1 MSAPLSRRR
10 QALIA
15 LGVGAVLLFSGL
27 LVVFWQTGSGIGL
40 PPSTLTP
47 RLPDDPA
54 LVFEIEIEGADE
66 SVLLRRTLEGWALVS
81 NEGFPADAGL
91 ARRLI
96 SAVAALEPVGER
108 TRLAERY
115 EALGLGDPATGGS
128 GTRLVMRDP
137 NQGVLADL
145 VIGLQRPDG
154 QLYVRRAGSQ
164 ESWRVRGFIPE
175 ISAAAHWMELDF
187 LALGRSAIRE
197 ACVLPQSGPG
207 YCLRRPSLSS
217 DRFEIVSPDG
227 YRLVSPGAG
236 DGVATTLARV
246 RFRDVRPAREI
257 RGPRDAEH
265 RITTV
270 NGLELSVSVFE
281 RDGEYWAKLVAIAQ
295 SDAARDSAIAI
306 NERADGWAFLMSELT
321 VDRLIRPLPGLAVAI
336 SDSPRE

>member
-1 MSAPLSRRR
+1 MSVPLSRRR
-10 QALIA
+10 QALIS
-15 LGVGAVLLFSGL
+15 LGGGIFLLFSGL
-27 LVVFWQTGSGIGL
+27 LAVFWQTDPGVGL
-40 PPSTLTP
+40 PPGTLTP

-54 LVFEIEIEGADE
+54 LVFEIEIEDSDE

-81 NEGFPADAGL
+81 NEGFPADAAL
-91 ARRLI
+91 AGRLI
-96 SAVAALEPVGER
+96 AALAALEPMGER
-108 TRLAERY
+108 THLTERY
-115 EALGLGDPATGGS
+115 EALGLGDPATGGD
-128 GTRLVMRDP
+128 GTRIVMRDT

-145 VIGLQRPDG
+145 VIGRQRADG
-154 QLYVRRAGSQ
+154 QLYVRHAASP
-164 ESWRVRGFIPE
+164 ESWLVRGYIPE
-175 ISAAAHWMELDF
+175 ISSAAHWMELDF

-197 ACVLPQSGPG
+197 ACILPESGPG

-217 DRFEIVSPDG
+217 ERFDIVSPAG

-270 NGLELSVSVFE
+270 NGLELTVSVFE

-295 SDAARDSAIAI
+295 SDAARDAAVAI
-306 NERADGWAFLMSELT
+306 NERADGWAFRLSDLT
-321 VDRLIRPLPGLAVAI
+321 VDRLIRPLPGLAVAV